1 MSDNKQ
7 DKHEKALDL
16 TEAALEALD
25 TGDEAKADKLIDQAK
40 KLDPSA
46 VKEIVDDLAEA
57 EHADGHD
64 FQAMDEDDLEGGDFE
79 EEDEEEESEKAR

>member
-1 MSDNKQ
+1 MPE

-25 TGDEAKADKLIDQAK
+25 EGDEAKADELIAEAK

-46 VKEIVDDLAEA
+46 PKEILK
-57 EHADGHD
+57 
-64 FQAMDEDDLEGGDFE
+64 DLEDA
-79 EEDEEEESEKAR
+79 EK

>member
-1 MSDNKQ
+1 MS

-25 TGDEAKADKLIDQAK
+25 EGDEAKADELIAEAK

-46 VKEIVDDLAEA
+46 PKEILEDLEEA
-57 EHADGHD
+57 E
-64 FQAMDEDDLEGGDFE
+64 E
-79 EEDEEEESEKAR
+79 